1 MAAAAFGYAQAQDVQ
16 RLDPVVFSAARM
28 AQPLSEVLPSVSV
41 ISREEI
47 QRAQAATLVELLE
60 GDSGIELG
68 RNGGVGAVSSL
79 FLRGQNAVSTA
90 VFVDGVRLQTDQI
103 GFIRL
108 NNIPPHRIDRIEILR
123 GNVSALYGEAA
134 IGGVVHIY
142 TRPADEASPR
152 SASLGLGAR
161 GTRTANASLTGKAD
175 NLAYA
180 ISLDHLAT
188 RGFSARDPSQ
198 ASTNPDDDGYQRQGV
213 FLSAEKS
220 FSPEVSIGLQLSQI
234 HNDLEFDSSF
244 GTNRLTEQLEGKT
257 RNAEGTLSA
266 TITPSEDLFSRAAV
280 SWRREDYKEYSDA
293 VQLPATLGGLITGR
307 QRALQI
313 DNRLLRDT
321 QTLLFGLEITSA
333 DFNAR
338 AVRHDRQSRAIYAG
352 VNQDLGRFS
361 IQTNLRYDWVEGK
374 SATMA
379 TETAKGSWLGGFG
392 YRLTDA
398 IRLTASASTG
408 FRAPA
413 TGELYGFGGT
423 LSLLPETHRSTEAG
437 MSLMSQTGLSRL
449 VLFQT
454 KTNNAIVYNAS
465 CAAPFIDCYGNLAQV
480 KNHGV
485 ELHHRAQV
493 GRFGIKAGYTLQ
505 RPRNVSGVGFA
516 GQQGDRL
523 ARRADHFGS
532 FAITTRLAK
541 TDLGLQ
547 VRHSG
552 DRVDGARLLESYT
565 LVHLT
570 ASRAFARNL
579 VGRLRLE
586 NAFDERYQL
595 AYGFNTPRRGLF
607 ATLEYHD

>member
-1 MAAAAFGYAQAQDVQ
+1 MVAAAFGCAQAQDVQ

-47 QRAQAATLVELLE
+47 QRAQAATLIELLE

-79 FLRGQNAVSTA
+79 FLRGQNSVSTA

-103 GFIRL
+103 GSIRL
-108 NNIPPHRIDRIEILR
+108 NNIPTHRIERIEILR
-123 GNVSALYGEAA
+123 GNVSALYGESA

-142 TRPADEASPR
+142 TRVPDEASPR
-152 SASLGLGAR
+152 SASFGLGAR
-161 GTRTANASLTGKAD
+161 DTRSANASLTGKVD
-175 NLAYA
+175 DLAYA
-180 ISLDHLAT
+180 ISLDYLAT
-188 RGFSARDPSQ
+188 HGFSARDPAQ
-198 ASTNPDDDGYQRQGV
+198 VSTNPDDDGYLRQGV
-213 FLSAEKS
+213 FLSAERS
-220 FSPEVSIGLQLSQI
+220 FSSQASIGLQLSQMR
-234 HNDLEFDSSF
+234 NDLEFDSTFSE
-244 GTNRLTEQLEGKT
+244 NSLTEQLEGKT
-257 RNAEGTLSA
+257 RNTEGVLFATLS
-266 TITPSEDLFSRAAV
+266 PSEHLFTRAAV
-280 SWRREDYKEYSDA
+280 SWRLEDYKEFSDA
-293 VQLPATLGGLITGR
+293 VQLAPASGGLITGR

-321 QTLLFGLEITSA
+321 QTLLFGLEVTSA

-338 AVRHDRQSRAIYAG
+338 AVRHDRQSRGIYAG
-352 VNQDLGRFS
+352 INQDLGRFS

-374 SATMA
+374 SEATA
-379 TETAKGSWLGGFG
+379 KETQKGSWLGGLG
-392 YRLTDA
+392 YRLTDS
-398 IRLTASASTG
+398 IRLTATASTG

-423 LSLLPETHRSTEAG
+423 LSLLPETHRSIEAG
-437 MSLMSQTGLSRL
+437 MSLVSQTGLSRL

-454 KTNNAIVYNAS
+454 KTNNAIVYDVS
-465 CAAPFIDCYGNLAQV
+465 CSAPFIDCYGNLARV
-480 KNHGV
+480 ENHGV

-493 GRFGIKAGYTLQ
+493 GIFGIKAGYTLQ
-505 RPRNVSGVGFA
+505 RPRNVSGVAFA

-532 FAITTRLAK
+532 IAITTRLAK

-552 DRVDGARLLESYT
+552 DRVDGARVLEPYT
-565 LVHLT
+565 LVHVT
-570 ASRAFARNL
+570 ASRAFTKNL

-586 NAFDERYQL
+586 NALDERYQL

-607 ATLEYHD
+607 ATLEYRD

>member
-1 MAAAAFGYAQAQDVQ
+1 MAAAAFGCAQAQDIQ

-47 QRAQAATLVELLE
+47 QRAQAATLFELLE
-60 GDSGIELG
+60 ADSGIELG

-108 NNIPPHRIDRIEILR
+108 NNIPTHRIDRIEILR
-123 GNVSALYGEAA
+123 GNVSALYGESA
-134 IGGVVHIY
+134 IGGVVHLY
-142 TRPADEASPR
+142 TRPPDEASPR

-175 NLAYA
+175 DLAYA

-198 ASTNPDDDGYQRQGV
+198 ASTNADDDGYQRQGV
-213 FLSAEKS
+213 FLAAEKS
-220 FSPEVSIGLQLSQI
+220 FSSEVSIGLQLSQI
-234 HNDLEFDSSF
+234 RNDLEFDSNF
-244 GTNRLTEQLEGKT
+244 GANRLTEELEGKT
-257 RNAEGTLSA
+257 RNTEGILSA
-266 TITPSEDLFSRAAV
+266 TITPSEHLSTRAAV
-280 SWRREDYKEYSDA
+280 SWRHEDYKEFSDA
-293 VQLPATLGGLITGR
+293 VQLAPASGGLITGR

-313 DNRLLRDT
+313 DNRLLRGT
-321 QTLLFGLEITSA
+321 QTLLFGLEVTIA

-338 AVRHDRQSRAIYAG
+338 AVRHDRQTRGIYG
-352 VNQDLGRFS
+352 GINQDLGRFS

-374 SATMA
+374 SDAAA
-379 TETAKGSWLGGFG
+379 TEAQKGSWLAGLG
-392 YRLTDA
+392 YRLTEA
-398 IRLTASASTG
+398 LRLSATASTG

-423 LSLLPETHRSTEAG
+423 LSLLPETHRSIEAG
-437 MSLMSQTGLSRL
+437 VSLASQVGHSRM
-449 VLFQT
+449 VFFQT
-454 KTNNAIVYNAS
+454 KTDNAIVYDSS
-465 CAAPFIDCYGNLAQV
+465 CGVPYTDCYGNLARVENQ
-480 KNHGV
+480 GI
-485 ELHHRAQV
+485 ELHHRAQL
-493 GRFGIKAGYTLQ
+493 GIIGIKAGYTIQ
-505 RPRNVSGVGFA
+505 RPRNVSSVAFA
-516 GQQGDRL
+516 GQQNDRL

-532 FAITTRLAK
+532 IAITTRLAK
-541 TDLGLQ
+541 TDLALQ
-547 VRHSG
+547 ARHSG

-570 ASRAFARNL
+570 ASKALANNL
-579 VGRLRLE
+579 VVRLRLE
-586 NAFDERYQL
+586 NALDERYQL

-607 ATLEYHD
+607 AMLEYRD